1 MMVHIEDDGMSKMLT
16 SRTTIASL
24 AQLASELSSHPLYA
38 GIHTLPELRMFC
50 ERHVFCVWDFMTLL
64 KSLQQEITCIS
75 LPWVPVRDPEAARL
89 INEIV
94 LGEETD
100 EIEEGRHISHF
111 QWYLEAMAEIGAD
124 TGPIQRFVK
133 RLRQGI
139 PTEVALA
146 DPAIP
151 EESRTFTGVTLS
163 FLDAPL
169 HVRAAVFF
177 YGREDLIPRM
187 FLPMVEEFSRQGL
200 PCERLVGYLQRH
212 VEVDGGHHGPLA
224 ERLLERLFE
233 NDARRAAAAHRSAVL
248 SLEARKQLWD
258 ATYEAIHATSSRP
271 TGRERHLREVGAW
284 P

>member
-1 MMVHIEDDGMSKMLT
+1 MFPPSSSV
-16 SRTTIASL
+16 AAL
-24 AQLASELSSHPLYA
+24 AQLAGVLSSHPLYE
-38 GIHTLPELRMFC
+38 GIRTLQQLRTFC

-100 EIEEGRHISHF
+100 EIEKGRHVSHF
-111 QWYLEAMAEIGAD
+111 EWYLEAMAEIGAD
-124 TGPIQRFVK
+124 TAPIQRFVK
-133 RLRQGI
+133 RLRTGI
-139 PTEVALA
+139 PIEVALA
-146 DPAIP
+146 DESIP

-187 FLPMVEEFSRQGL
+187 FLPMVEGFSREGL
-200 PCERLVGYLQRH
+200 PCRRLVGYLQRH
-212 VEVDGGHHGPLA
+212 IDVDGGHHGPHA
-224 ERLLERLFE
+224 ERLLERLF
-233 NDARRAAAAHRSAVL
+233 DGDSRRMAAAHRAAVI
-248 SLEARKQLWD
+248 SLEARGQLWD
-258 ATYEAIHATSSRP
+258 STYEAICRGPDDHSAARP
-271 TGRERHLREVGAW
+271 NGRAAHLRELRGASLV
-284 P
+284 

>member
-1 MMVHIEDDGMSKMLT
+1 MS
-16 SRTTIASL
+16 
-24 AQLASELSSHPLYA
+24 
-38 GIHTLPELRMFC
+38 
-50 ERHVFCVWDFMTLL
+50 LL

-100 EIEEGRHISHF
+100 EIEKGRHTSHF

-133 RLRQGI
+133 RVRQGI

-146 DPAIP
+146 DPLIP
-151 EESRTFTGVTLS
+151 EESRIFTGVTLS

-177 YGREDLIPRM
+177 YGREDLIPKM
-187 FLPMVEEFSRQGL
+187 FLPMVQGFSREGL
-200 PCERLVGYLQRH
+200 PCNRLVGYLQRH
-212 VEVDGGHHGPLA
+212 IEVDGGHHGPLA

-233 NDARRAAAAHRSAVL
+233 GDQRRMAAAHRAAVI
-248 SLEARKQLWD
+248 SLEARGQLWD
-258 ATYEAIHATSSRP
+258 STYEAIHRESDDHAASRTS
-271 TGRERHLREVGAW
+271 GRVAHLRELRGASLV
-284 P
+284 

>member
-1 MMVHIEDDGMSKMLT
+1 MFPPS
-16 SRTTIASL
+16 TTAASL
-24 AQLASELSSHPLYA
+24 AQLAGVLSSHPLYEA
-38 GIHTLPELRMFC
+38 IRTLPELRTFC
-50 ERHVFCVWDFMTLL
+50 ERHVFCVWDFMSLL

-100 EIEEGRHISHF
+100 EVEKGRHTSHF

-124 TGPIQRFVK
+124 TGPIERFVK

-146 DPAIP
+146 DPTIP
-151 EESRTFTGVTLS
+151 EESRTFTQVTLS
-163 FLDAPL
+163 FLEAPL

-187 FLPMVEEFSRQGL
+187 FLPMAEGFSREGL
-200 PCERLVGYLQRH
+200 PCRQLVGYLQRH
-212 VEVDGGHHGPLA
+212 VEIDGGHHGPLA
-224 ERLLERLFE
+224 EQLLERLFE
-233 NDARRAAAAHRSAVL
+233 GDNRRMAAAHRAAVV
-248 SLEARKQLWD
+248 SLEARGRLWD
-258 ATYEAIHATSSRP
+258 STYEVICRESEESSGSRP
-271 TGRERHLREVGAW
+271 NLRAAHLRELRGASLI
-284 P
+284 

>member
-1 MMVHIEDDGMSKMLT
+1 MSRMLT

-24 AQLASELSSHPLYA
+24 AQLAGELSSHPLYR

-75 LPWVPVRDPEAARL
+75 LPWVPVRDAEAARL

-100 EIEEGRHISHF
+100 ETSDGRHISHF
-111 QWYLEAMAEIGAD
+111 EWYLEAMAEIGAD
-124 TGPIQRFVK
+124 TGPIERFVK

-139 PTEVALA
+139 PTDVALA

-151 EESRTFTGVTLS
+151 DESRTFTSVTLS
-163 FLDAPL
+163 FLESPL

-187 FLPMVEEFSRQGL
+187 FLPMVEGFSREGL
-200 PCERLVGYLQRH
+200 ACGRLVGYLQRH
-212 VEVDGGHHGPLA
+212 IDVDGGHHGPLA

-233 NDARRAAAAHRSAVL
+233 DDPRRAAAAHRAAVL

-258 ATYEAIHATSSRP
+258 STYESIHGTSARSNGRP
-271 TGRERHLREVGAW
+271 RHLREVGAS

>member
-1 MMVHIEDDGMSKMLT
+1 M
-16 SRTTIASL
+16 
-24 AQLASELSSHPLYA
+24 
-38 GIHTLPELRMFC
+38 
-50 ERHVFCVWDFMTLL
+50 
-64 KSLQQEITCIS
+64 KSLQQEITCIA

-100 EIEEGRHISHF
+100 EIEKGRHLSHF

-124 TGPIQRFVK
+124 TGPIERFVK

-177 YGREDLIPRM
+177 YGREDLIPKM
-187 FLPMVEEFSRQGL
+187 FLPMVQGFSREGL
-200 PCERLVGYLQRH
+200 PCGRLVGYLERH
-212 VEVDGGHHGPLA
+212 IEVDGGHHGPLA
-224 ERLLERLFE
+224 EQLLERLFE
-233 NDARRAAAAHRSAVL
+233 GDNRRMAAAHRAAVV
-248 SLEARKQLWD
+248 SLEARGQLWD
-258 ATYEAIHATSSRP
+258 ATYETICRASQEPSATRP
-271 TGRERHLREVGAW
+271 SGRLAHLRELRGASLI
-284 P
+284 